1 MIMMIQQQPLPLL
14 PGYLESRKL
23 NDGNDGLEQDNRSY
37 ALDCTTK
44 VNGRNGLLAGI
55 LQITYQFDSSDIG

>member
-23 NDGNDGLEQDNRSY
+23 NDGNDGLEQENRLY
-37 ALDCTTK
+37 ALYWATK
-44 VNGRNGLLAGI
+44 VNGRNGLSSGS
-55 LQITYQFDSSDIG
+55 LQAKD